1 MNVTRVGCPVPLLRL
16 HNSTS
21 VLKFFHYQQNGQL
34 RSMET
39 HLTAE
44 QIQMILDSVADGVF
58 TVDEDFVITSF
69 NRAAQEITGVPV
81 DEAIGRPCCE
91 VFRAEICEGECA
103 LKQSVRTGK
112 PVVNQAIYVVRA
124 DGARVPISI
133 STSML
138 KDKTGKLVGGVE
150 TFRDLTVVETLRKEV
165 QKAFTFEDM
174 LSKNQRMQEI
184 FAILPDVAMSDSTI
198 LLEGESGTGKEL
210 LAKAIHNLSGRA
222 ANPLITVNCGAI
234 PDTLLESE
242 LFGYKAGAFT
252 DAKRD
257 KPGRFAQAAGG
268 TIFLDEIGDVTPA
281 LQVRLLRVLQE
292 KTFELLGGTQTVRAD
307 VRVLAATNKDLKQL
321 VEAGLFRED
330 LYYRIRVFKLSLPPL
345 RERME
350 DVPLLA
356 QHFII
361 RLSRIKGKDIT
372 GLTSEALSAFMA
384 YDWPGNIR
392 ELENTIEHA
401 FILCRGGLID
411 IPHLPEPLKAGSSLD
426 VSQQG
431 GTLAGIEARII
442 METLARNEGKK
453 LATARELGI
462 NKTTLWR
469 KLKRLGLNP

>member
-1 MNVTRVGCPVPLLRL
+1 
-16 HNSTS
+16 
-21 VLKFFHYQQNGQL
+21 
-34 RSMET
+34 MET

-69 NRAAQEITGVPV
+69 NKAAQEITGVPV

-133 STSML
+133 STSIL
-138 KDKTGKLVGGVE
+138 KDKAGKLVGGVE

-165 QKAFTFEDM
+165 QKTFTFEDM
-174 LSKNQRMQEI
+174 LSKNRRMQEI

-356 QHFII
+356 QHFID

-426 VSQQG
+426 VSQQV
-431 GTLAGIEARII
+431 GTLAGIEARVI

-469 KLKRLGLNP
+469 KLKRLGLNQ